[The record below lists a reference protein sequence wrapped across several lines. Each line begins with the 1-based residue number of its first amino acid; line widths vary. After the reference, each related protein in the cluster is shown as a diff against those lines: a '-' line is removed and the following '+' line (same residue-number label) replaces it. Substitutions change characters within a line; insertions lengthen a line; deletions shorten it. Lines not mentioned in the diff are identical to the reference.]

1 MTETRTKKSSL
12 LPVLITMLMI
22 TSAVAVGVRMTT
34 PGEDK
39 LQAMQEEWQT
49 LTAEKEALTGEIQGL
64 KAAVAEQKD
73 LPQAIQRQVLLL
85 RHSGL

>member
-34 PGEDK
+34 PGKVK
-39 LQAMQEEWQT
+39 LQAMQ
-49 LTAEKEALTGEIQGL
+49 
-64 KAAVAEQKD
+64 
-73 LPQAIQRQVLLL
+73 
-85 RHSGL
+85 